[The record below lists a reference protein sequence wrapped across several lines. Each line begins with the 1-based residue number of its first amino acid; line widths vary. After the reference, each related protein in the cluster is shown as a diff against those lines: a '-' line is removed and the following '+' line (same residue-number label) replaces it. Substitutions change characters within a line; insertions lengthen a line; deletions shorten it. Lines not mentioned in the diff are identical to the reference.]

1 MLLRTRFALAALAAV
16 ALLAPARAADPANG
30 LTRGTPDIKSA
41 GALTFSPEGILFI
54 GDAAGAAVFA
64 IDTEDRT
71 PSPTGPFKVQ
81 GIDEKIAALLGTE
94 PKALLYNDLAVN
106 PASGK
111 AYLSLSRG
119 KATNAPPAVVRVDRD
134 GKVTEQPLKDV
145 KFAKATLP
153 DAPSPTAKDRRGQ
166 PVRQMAI
173 TCLGYTNGR
182 LFIAG
187 MSTEEFSSTLRSIP
201 YPFTQAGPGT
211 TVEIYHGSHG
221 RFETNAPVRT
231 FAPFTINGE
240 QHLVAAY
247 TCTPLVKLPV
257 AALKPGERVKGVTV
271 AELGNMN
278 TPLDMIVYQKN
289 GKDYILMANDRRGV
303 MKITV
308 DNIDKIEGI
317 TARVPKTA
325 GLTYETLTDLKGV
338 LHLDQLDKQQAL
350 LLVKNDTGVSLESIA
365 LP

>member
-1 MLLRTRFALAALAAV
+1 MLRTRFALAALAAV

-30 LTRGTPDIKSA
+30 LTKGTPDIKSA
-41 GALTFSPEGILFI
+41 GALAFSPEGILFI
-54 GDAAGAAVFA
+54 GDATGAAVFA

-81 GIDEKIAALLGTE
+81 GVDEKIAALLGTE
-94 PKALLYNDLAVN
+94 PKELLFNDLAVN

-119 KATNAPPAVVRVDRD
+119 KAPNAPPAVVRVDRD

-153 DAPSPTAKDRRGQ
+153 NPPQTGIQDARGRNLQ
-166 PVRQMAI
+166 RNVI

-187 MSTEEFSSTLRSIP
+187 LSNEQFASTLRSIP
-201 YPFTQAGPGT
+201 FPFTAADRGT
-211 TVEIYHGSHG
+211 GVEIYHGSHG
-221 RFETNAPVRT
+221 RYETNAPVRT
-231 FAPFTINGE
+231 FTPYTINGE
-240 QHLVAAY
+240 QHLLAAY

-257 AALKPGERVKGVTV
+257 AALKPGERVRGVTV

-278 TPLDMIVYQKN
+278 NPLDMIVYQKN

-303 MKITV
+303 MKINAE
-308 DNIDKIEGI
+308 NIDKIDAI
-317 TARVPKTA
+317 SSKVQNTA
-325 GLTYETLTDLKGV
+325 GLKYETLTDLKGV
-338 LHLDQLDKQQAL
+338 LHLDQLDKDQAL
-350 LLVKNDTGVSLESIA
+350 LLVKNDSGVSLESIA